1 MGPWREPGPSG
12 RALSTLLLSLSLEQE
27 EGLQA
32 CVLVAELGTA
42 CSRKEV
48 QDPRSLC
55 VITVLC
61 LDKVVPTCEL
71 LCRYH
76 GNQRQARGMLNR
88 LTSPGSGCSATAS
101 AFRPRAF
108 VFQFPFKNK
117 FPLLPPLMGRRHFS
131 RDWNGERNHGWFTSL
146 ESGPLL
152 EAPWALPAGGWGPP
166 VGAPLNFEASVV
178 C

>member
-12 RALSTLLLSLSLEQE
+12 RALSTLLLSLSSEQE
-27 EGLQA
+27 EGLPA

-55 VITVLC
+55 VITVLY

-76 GNQRQARGMLNR
+76 GNQRGMLNR

-152 EAPWALPAGGWGPP
+152 EAPWALLAGGWGPP